1 VDKAG
6 IVHYAESNDSPGVLP
21 NFDAI
26 KAKLAEL
33 G

>member
-1 VDKAG
+1 MDKAG
-6 IVHYAESNDSPGVLP
+6 IVQYAESNDNPGLLP

-33 G
+33 A